1 MTQLYDP
8 LPPTLSTTAD
18 AERLCRLLDAV
29 LSLHSDLDHRGLLRR
44 IVHHAVGLVDA
55 RDGALGVLDETGLR
69 VALLVTPEELTY
81 VSTGRQPPNQWFLGL
96 LIKEP
101 RPHRFPDARR
111 TPRSAPSSSGSSP
124 SGSFF
129 SDPPR
134 TFLGV
139 PIWARGMVFG
149 HLYLTDKRNAEP
161 FTDTDESLMVS
172 LATAAGLAVENVAR
186 HARSIRR
193 EAALREV

>member
-44 IVHHAVGLVDA
+44 IVRHAVDLVDA

-96 LIKEP
+96 LINEP

-111 TPRSAPSSSGSSP
+111 SARPSGS